1 MAEIKSVTEPKEASR
16 EASATRSGMNSPYFD
31 LESSI
36 KVAEA
41 IYNKGGGA
49 CAPDQLAAWLEY
61 KSTRSGTFLTRVS
74 AANKHFGLIDSE
86 GDRFIVTE
94 RAKKILAPVM
104 PNDAVEAKADAF
116 LAVPLFAKV
125 YERFRGSQLPPEV
138 GLKNLFE
145 NTFKV
150 LPDRVAQAVRVFL
163 NSAEQAGFF
172 ATTGDRSRL
181 VRPAAANVPPQTI
194 VEAAKVEQP
203 PPPEKPKG
211 GGGDGPT
218 GGVHSAIIGLL
229 RELPP
234 PGAPWSA
241 QKKQRFMDAFKAT
254 VDFIYPE
261 EDSQ

>member
-1 MAEIKSVTEPKEASR
+1 MADIKSVKDAKEASS
-16 EASATRSGMNSPYFD
+16 EVSAARSGMNSPYFD
-31 LESSI
+31 LDASI
-36 KVAEA
+36 KVAE
-41 IYNKGGGA
+41 IIHNKGGGA
-49 CAPDQLAAWLEY
+49 GTPDQLAAWLEY
-61 KSTRSGTFLTRVS
+61 KSTRSGTYLTRVS
-74 AANKHFGLIDSE
+74 AANKHFGLIDTE

-94 RAKKILAPVM
+94 RAQKILAPVM

-125 YERFRGSQLPPEV
+125 YERFRGSQLPQEA

-150 LPDRVAQAVRVFL
+150 LPDRVPQAVRVFL
-163 NSAEQAGFF
+163 SSAEQAGFF

-181 VRPAAANVPPQTI
+181 VRPAAANVPPQAI
-194 VEAAKVEQP
+194 VTKKDEQP
-203 PPPEKPKG
+203 PAPEKPKG

-234 PGAPWSA
+234 PGTPWTS
-241 QKKQRFMDAFKAT
+241 QKKQRFLDAFKAT

>member
-1 MAEIKSVTEPKEASR
+1 MAEIKSVKGAKDASR
-16 EASATRSGMNSPYFD
+16 EVSATRSGMNSPYFD
-31 LESSI
+31 LDASI
-36 KVAEA
+36 KVAEI

-49 CAPDQLAAWLEY
+49 CTPDQLAAWLEY

-74 AANKHFGLIDSE
+74 AANKHFGLIDTE

-94 RAKKILAPVM
+94 RAKKILAPVL
-104 PNDAVEAKADAF
+104 PNDEVEAKADAF
-116 LAVPLFAKV
+116 LAVPLFGKV
-125 YERFRGSQLPPEV
+125 YERFRGSQLPQEV

-194 VEAAKVEQP
+194 VSMNEQP
-203 PPPEKPKG
+203 TPPEKPKG

-234 PGAPWSA
+234 PGTPWSS
-241 QKKQRFMDAFKAT
+241 QKKQRFLDAFKAT

>member
-1 MAEIKSVTEPKEASR
+1 
-16 EASATRSGMNSPYFD
+16 
-31 LESSI
+31 
-36 KVAEA
+36 
-41 IYNKGGGA
+41 
-49 CAPDQLAAWLEY
+49 
-61 KSTRSGTFLTRVS
+61 
-74 AANKHFGLIDSE
+74 
-86 GDRFIVTE
+86 
-94 RAKKILAPVM
+94 M

-125 YERFRGSQLPPEV
+125 YERFRGTQLPPEI

-150 LPDRVAQAVRVFL
+150 LPDRVPQAVRVFL
-163 NSAEQAGFF
+163 SSAEQAGFF

-181 VRPAAANVPPQTI
+181 VRPAAANVPPQGVVT
-194 VEAAKVEQP
+194 KKDEQLP
-203 PPPEKPKG
+203 APEKPKG

-234 PGAPWSA
+234 PGTPWTS
-241 QKKQRFMDAFKAT
+241 QKKQRFLDAFKAT

>member
-1 MAEIKSVTEPKEASR
+1 MADIKSGKDAKEASS
-16 EASATRSGMNSPYFD
+16 EVSATRSGMNSPYFD
-31 LESSI
+31 LEASI
-36 KVAEA
+36 KVAE
-41 IYNKGGGA
+41 IIHNKGGGA

-61 KSTRSGTFLTRVS
+61 KSTRSGTYLTRVS
-74 AANKHFGLIDSE
+74 AANKHFGLIDTD

-94 RAKKILAPVM
+94 RAQKILAPVM

-125 YERFRGSQLPPEV
+125 YERFRGTQLPPEI

-150 LPDRVAQAVRVFL
+150 LPDRVPQAVRVFL
-163 NSAEQAGFF
+163 SSAEQAGFF

-181 VRPAAANVPPQTI
+181 VRPAAANVPPQGVVT
-194 VEAAKVEQP
+194 KKDEQLP
-203 PPPEKPKG
+203 APEKPKG

-234 PGAPWSA
+234 PGTPWTS
-241 QKKQRFMDAFKAT
+241 QKKQRFLDAFKAT